1 MKITLQFIPVED
13 KQSVPGTFSR
23 LDLIDLSKEKV
34 EYLID
39 LEKLSLTKEN
49 LESLKNNQ
57 DKFGDL
63 YIKIIKQHF
72 SKFIQNYDN
81 YDLNIIDLVKL
92 LF

>member
-1 MKITLQFIPVED
+1 VKITLQFIPVKD

-34 EYLID
+34 GYLID

-72 SKFIQNYDN
+72 SKFIENYDN